1 MANLENKMI
10 TINGMQFMPKKGVEY
25 KNDYVEFAHRLYNMT
40 EPGRV
45 QAYRKMILNDLWF
58 IVFFVMQIKIAND
71 NKGFVVEKCKE
82 VESDFKDGR
91 KNFKPTE
98 DIWGR
103 YHFKSTIITIA
114 ETVQFHLKHPN
125 ECSCIFSYKKPAAE
139 KFLDSVRCVYELPFM
154 LAIFPDLLYGDRA
167 TSKSQAPSWSLQNGI
182 TLRRKSTRKE
192 KTVEA
197 SGLVEGMVTGSH
209 YERMIFDDVETADMA
224 DNVDQLD
231 KCYEKFDMADNLASG
246 ADDDIVRVVGTYY
259 SHCGPLIR
267 IRDMKDAD
275 GNLVFKTRIVPSCDK
290 DGNPVLV
297 SKKKLAELKT
307 KAHFNSQHLCDPTP
321 KDYSVLGRAE
331 FKIVEEIPQSAN
343 HLFMLVDFAGDT
355 KDKGINSDSWAIG
368 VFAVDANT
376 CGLGL
381 NDVYIRDLVIKP
393 MSLTHAIDEIISM
406 YLRNG
411 YIQRLGIEKIANN
424 DALALHITQG
434 LAKMGKEVTKEHGN
448 MIDLKPRNRKKRDRI
463 ISALERPMRNSKWH
477 LLDTI
482 PFDYRV
488 RLRAEMDNFPHG
500 HDDGLDIC
508 SYLYDV
514 MEEYGLRYMAT
525 TTVEDEYDNII
536 PFGGNN
542 AWMVA

>member
-1 MANLENKMI
+1 METIQKKAI
-10 TINGMQFMPKKGVEY
+10 INGMEFIPVKGVEY
-25 KNDYVEFAHRLYNMT
+25 KNDYIAFASKLYNMT
-40 EPGRV
+40 ESERIRE
-45 QAYRKMILNDLWF
+45 YRNMIFTDLWF
-58 IVFFVMQIKIAND
+58 IVYFIMQIKIAND
-71 NKGFVVEKCKE
+71 KKGFVVEKCKE
-82 VESDFKDGR
+82 VESDFKEGR
-91 KNFKPTE
+91 EKFQPTE

-114 ETVQFHLKHPN
+114 ETAQFHLKHPH
-125 ECSCIFSYKKPAAE
+125 ESSCIFSYKKPAAE
-139 KFLDSVRCVYELPFM
+139 KFLDSIRCIYELPFM
-154 LAIFPDLLYGDRA
+154 VAVFPDLLYGDRA

-182 TLRRKSTRKE
+182 TLKRNSTRKE

-224 DNVDQLD
+224 DNVEQLD

-246 ADDDIVRVVGTYY
+246 SDTDIICVVGTYY

-267 IRDMKDAD
+267 IRDMKDSN
-275 GNLVFKTRIVPSCDK
+275 GKLVFKTRIVPSCDK
-290 DGNPVLV
+290 SGNPVLV

-331 FKIVEEIPQSAN
+331 LNIIDEIPQSAN
-343 HLFMLVDFAGDT
+343 HLFMLVDFAGDSQ
-355 KDKGINSDSWAIG
+355 DKGIGGDSWALG
-368 VFAVDANT
+368 VFAVNAKT
-376 CGLGL
+376 CELGL
-381 NDVYIRDLVIKP
+381 NDVYVRDLVIKP
-393 MSLTHAIDEIISM
+393 MSLTEAIDEIIRM

-434 LAKMGKEVTKEHGN
+434 LKKVGKEVSKELGN
-448 MIDLKPRNRKKRDRI
+448 LIDLRPRNRKKRDRI
-463 ISALERPMRNSKWH
+463 INALERPMMNGKWH

-482 PFDYRV
+482 PYEYRLK
-488 RLRAEMDNFPHG
+488 LRTEMDNFPHG
-500 HDDGLDIC
+500 HDDGLDIG

-514 MEEYGLRYMAT
+514 LEEYGLRFLAT
-525 TTVEDEYDNII
+525 PDINDDYDNVI
-536 PFGGNN
+536 PFGGGN